1 MKSGVM
7 RFSVSV
13 DPDLL
18 EEFDETIGRLGYS
31 RSSAVQT
38 AMRNFLTDYKW
49 TVEPEAN
56 VAGAITMIYEHDVK
70 GSMEALTHI
79 QHQRGDVITS
89 TTHVHLDE
97 HNCLEMIAVH
107 GSVESIQ
114 RLANELMTSKGIKQL
129 KIVTFMI

>member
-1 MKSGVM
+1 LKSGVI
-7 RFSVSV
+7 RFSASV

-18 EEFDETIGRLGYS
+18 EEFDETIGKLGYS
-31 RSSAVQT
+31 RSNAVQT
-38 AMRNFLTDYKW
+38 AIRDFLTEHKW
-49 TVEPEAN
+49 TAEPEAN

-70 GSMEALTHI
+70 ASMGALTHI
-79 QHQRGDVITS
+79 QHQHGDVITS

-107 GSVESIQ
+107 GSVKSIQ